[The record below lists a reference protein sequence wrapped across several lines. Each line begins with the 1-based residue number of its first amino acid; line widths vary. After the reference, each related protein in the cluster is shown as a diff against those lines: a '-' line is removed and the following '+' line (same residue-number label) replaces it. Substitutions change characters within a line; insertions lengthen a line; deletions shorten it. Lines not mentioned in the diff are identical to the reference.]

1 MNQQIGLDPEGI
13 YEFRN
18 LILKLAKEENIA
30 ILISSHNLAELES
43 FCTKICIIQNGEI
56 IEEDAIE
63 AIKKSNIRRNYII
76 EVDNTDLIKNILKND
91 YNEKDIEIL
100 NKEKFKITLD
110 RKNVSALLKLLENNN
125 INVYEVKKEEISLET
140 AFLEKT
146 RGNIIG

>member
-18 LILKLAKEENIA
+18 LIIKLAKEENIA

-43 FCTKICIIQNGEI
+43 FCTNICIIQNGEI

>member
-18 LILKLAKEENIA
+18 LIIKLAKEENIA

-140 AFLEKT
+140 AFLGKT

>member
-18 LILKLAKEENIA
+18 LIIKLAKEEHIA

-91 YNEKDIEIL
+91 YNDKDIEIL

>member
-18 LILKLAKEENIA
+18 LIIKLAKEENIA

-91 YNEKDIEIL
+91 YNEKNIEIL

-110 RKNVSALLKLLENNN
+110 RKNISALLKLLENNN

>member
-18 LILKLAKEENIA
+18 LIIKLAKEENIA

-43 FCTKICIIQNGEI
+43 FCTKICIIQSGEI

>member
-18 LILKLAKEENIA
+18 LIIKLTKEENIA

>member
-18 LILKLAKEENIA
+18 LIIKLAKEENIA

-110 RKNVSALLKLLENNN
+110 RKNVSALLKLFENNN

>member
-18 LILKLAKEENIA
+18 LIIKLAKEENIA

-43 FCTKICIIQNGEI
+43 FCSKICIIQNGEI

>member
-18 LILKLAKEENIA
+18 LIIKLAKEEHIA

>member
-18 LILKLAKEENIA
+18 LIIKLAKEENIA

-100 NKEKFKITLD
+100 NKEKFKISLD

>member
-18 LILKLAKEENIA
+18 LIIKLAKEENIA

-43 FCTKICIIQNGEI
+43 FCTKICIIQNAEI

>member
-13 YEFRN
+13 YEFKN
-18 LILKLAKEENIA
+18 LIIKLAKEENIA

>member
-18 LILKLAKEENIA
+18 LIIKLAKEENIA

-43 FCTKICIIQNGEI
+43 FCTKICIIQIGEI

>member
-1 MNQQIGLDPEGI
+1 MSNADDV
-13 YEFRN
+13 R
-18 LILKLAKEENIA
+18 KLAKEENIA

>member
-18 LILKLAKEENIA
+18 LIIKLAKEENIA

-63 AIKKSNIRRNYII
+63 SIKKSNIRRNYII

>member
-18 LILKLAKEENIA
+18 LIIKLAKEENIA

-76 EVDNTDLIKNILKND
+76 EVDNTELIKNILKND

>member
-18 LILKLAKEENIA
+18 LIIKLAKEENIA

-91 YNEKDIEIL
+91 YNEKGEP
-100 NKEKFKITLD
+100 K
-110 RKNVSALLKLLENNN
+110 
-125 INVYEVKKEEISLET
+125 
-140 AFLEKT
+140 
-146 RGNIIG
+146 

>member
-18 LILKLAKEENIA
+18 LIIKLAKEENIA

-63 AIKKSNIRRNYII
+63 AIKKSNIRRIYII

>member
-18 LILKLAKEENIA
+18 LIIKLAKEENIA

-146 RGNIIG
+146 GGNKID

>member
-18 LILKLAKEENIA
+18 LIIKLAKEENIA

>member
-18 LILKLAKEENIA
+18 LIIKLAKEENIA

-91 YNEKDIEIL
+91 YNEKNIEIL

>member
-18 LILKLAKEENIA
+18 LIIKLAKEENIA

-76 EVDNTDLIKNILKND
+76 EVDNTDLIKSILKND

>member
-18 LILKLAKEENIA
+18 LIIKLAKEENIE

>member
-18 LILKLAKEENIA
+18 LIIKLAKEEHIA

-76 EVDNTDLIKNILKND
+76 
-91 YNEKDIEIL
+91 
-100 NKEKFKITLD
+100 
-110 RKNVSALLKLLENNN
+110 
-125 INVYEVKKEEISLET
+125 
-140 AFLEKT
+140 
-146 RGNIIG
+146 